1 MRMRR
6 PAGWAVVCVALALVA
21 TACGRPD
28 DSSSGGGSASAPGI
42 TDTQITI
49 GGSYPLSGPLGPNG
63 QAAAG
68 GAKAVFDA
76 ANAAGG
82 VKMGDGKTR
91 KIKFVYYDDGYD
103 PAKTTQ
109 NFTKL
114 VNQDNVFSLFQTF
127 GTAPNIAIMPQ
138 ANQRK
143 VPQVF
148 VHAGDLLFSNQPD
161 KNPFTIGWQ
170 PTYESEGQMY
180 GKFLAD
186 QNKPLTVAV
195 LRQADT
201 LGQVFLQGLQEGI
214 AGSQVKLV
222 GTETYVPSDPSVDA
236 QISKLKATNA
246 DALFMAVAI
255 PPLMISGLQHAKT
268 LGWNP
273 TVFMASMSSSINQ
286 ILGPGKLTDNT
297 KLYTASFLKAPD
309 NPAYKDDPAVKEYL
323 ERFKQYGGNANPYI
337 TNAQWGYGAAQTF
350 VNALEQ
356 LKTVTRDGLMQE
368 LRSLKTEVPLLQ
380 QGLSYDGSQAPPIS
394 KLYLN
399 HFENGTWTQVNGG

>member
-6 PAGWAVVCVALALVA
+6 PAGLAVACVAAMLVA

-28 DSSSGGGSASAPGI
+28 DSGGGGGSAAAPGV

-76 ANAAGG
+76 VNAAGG

-91 KIKFVYYDDGYD
+91 KIQFTYFDDGYD
-103 PAKTTQ
+103 PAKATQ
-109 NFTKL
+109 NFSKL
-114 VNQDNVFSLFQTF
+114 VNQNVFALFQTF
-127 GTAPNIAIMPQ
+127 GTAPNIAIMKQ
-138 ANQRK
+138 ANARK

-148 VHAGDLLFSNQPD
+148 VHAGDLLFSNEPD

-186 QNKPLTVAV
+186 QGKPVTVAV

-214 AGSQVKLV
+214 KGSQVKLV
-222 GTETYVPSDPSVDA
+222 GTETYVPSDPTVDA

-255 PPLMISGLQHAKT
+255 PPLMISGLQHART

-273 TVFMASMSSSINQ
+273 TVFMASMTSSINQ
-286 ILGPGKLTDNT
+286 IVGPGKLTGNT

-309 NPAYKDDPAVKEYL
+309 NPANRSDPAVKEYL
-323 ERFKQYGGNANPYI
+323 DRFKQYGGSANPYI

-350 VNALEQ
+350 VTALQQ
-356 LKTVTRDGLMQE
+356 LKTVTREGLMQE
-368 LRSLKTEVPLLQ
+368 LRTLKTQVPLLQ
-380 QGLSYDGSQAPPIS
+380 SGLSYDGTQAPPIS
-394 KLYLN
+394 KLYLD
-399 HFENGTWTQVNGG
+399 HLENGAWTQVSGG

>member
-1 MRMRR
+1 MRMPRR
-6 PAGWAVVCVALALVA
+6 PASWAVVCVVAALVA
-21 TACGRPD
+21 AGCGRPD
-28 DSSSGGGSASAPGI
+28 NSSSGGGSASAPGV
-42 TDTQITI
+42 TDTEISI

-68 GAKAVFDA
+68 GAKAVFEA
-76 ANAAGG
+76 VNAAGG

-91 KIKFVYYDDGYD
+91 KINFTYYDDGYD
-103 PAKTTQ
+103 PAKTAQ

-114 VNQDNVFSLFQTF
+114 ANDNVFALFQTF
-127 GTAPNIAIMPQ
+127 GTAPNIAIMKQ

-143 VPQVF
+143 IPQVY
-148 VHAGDLLFSNQPD
+148 VHAGDLLFSNDPG
-161 KNPFTIGWQ
+161 KNPYTIGWQ
-170 PTYESEGQMY
+170 PTYESEGKMY
-180 GKFLAD
+180 GQFLAD

-201 LGQVFLQGLQEGI
+201 LGAVFLQGLTEGI
-214 AGSQVKLV
+214 QGSQVKLV
-222 GTETYVPSDPSVDA
+222 GTQTYVPSDPTVDA
-236 QISKLKATNA
+236 QISKLKTTNA

-268 LGWNP
+268 LGWSP
-273 TVFMASMSSSINQ
+273 TVFMASMTSSINQ
-286 ILGPGKLTDNT
+286 IIGPGKLTDNT

-309 NPAYKDDPAVKEYL
+309 NPQYASDPAVKEYL
-323 ERFKQYGGNANPYI
+323 DRFKSYGGNANPYI

-356 LKTVTRDGLMQE
+356 LKTVTRDGLMQTV
-368 LRSLKTEVPLLQ
+368 RTMKTEVPLLQ
-380 QGLSYDGSQAPPIS
+380 PGLSYDGSQVPPIS

-399 HFENGTWTQVNGG
+399 HYVNGTWTRVNGG

>member
-1 MRMRR
+1 MTMRR
-6 PAGWAVVCVALALVA
+6 PAGWAVVAVAVALVA
-21 TACGRPD
+21 AACGRPD
-28 DSSSGGGSASAPGI
+28 DSSSGGSAGAPGV

-68 GAKAVFDA
+68 GAKAVFEA
-76 ANAAGG
+76 VNAAGG

-91 KIKFVYYDDGYD
+91 KIEFVYYDDGYD

-114 VNQDNVFSLFQTF
+114 VNQNVFALFQTF
-127 GTAPNIAIMPQ
+127 GTAPNIAIMKQ

-148 VHAGDLLFSNQPD
+148 VHAGDLLFSNEPD

-186 QNKPLTVAV
+186 QGKPLTVAV

-286 ILGPGKLTDNT
+286 VVGPGKLTGNS

-309 NPAYKDDPAVKEYL
+309 NPAYANDPAVKEYL
-323 ERFKQYGGNANPYI
+323 ARFKQYGGNANPFI

-350 VNALEQ
+350 VNALQQ
-356 LKTVTRDGLMQE
+356 LKTVSRDGLMQE

-380 QGLSYDGSQAPPIS
+380 PGLSYDGSQAPPIS

-399 HFENGTWTQVNGG
+399 HFQNGAWTQVNGG